1 MARRGLYIAPTAP
14 EDLGLWWYMP
24 VDAPKAGSGIQVN
37 RSAAPSRWLLYLS
50 PLATILLLLLVWQLI
65 TAFGLVSAFLLPP
78 PAQVLDAFAEAVS
91 SGLLAKHTLTTLE
104 EMFFGLLL
112 GVGIGLALG
121 YLIAKVP
128 LLEFILSPIIVAF
141 QSTPIVA
148 YAPLL
153 IIWLG
158 SGVESKI
165 VTTAVIVFFPML
177 VNTIAGIRT
186 VAPQLQDLMNSLNAT
201 PWQTFRHLELPSA
214 LPVILAG
221 LRTSATL
228 AVIGAV
234 VGEFVSSGS
243 GLGHLVTLAR
253 NLYDTPLVFVSVF
266 TMTFIA
272 LSLYGAVALLEWR
285 LLAWRRRSS
294 A

>member
-14 EDLGLWWYMP
+14 ETLGLRWYMP
-24 VDAPKAGSGIQVN
+24 VDASKAGSGIQIN

-50 PLATILLLLLVWQLI
+50 PLATILLLLLAWQLI
-65 TAFGLVSAFLLPP
+65 TALGLVSAFLLPP
-78 PAQVLDAFAEAVS
+78 PAQVLDAFAEALS
-91 SGLLAKHTLTTLE
+91 SGLLQKHTLTTLQ

-121 YLIAKVP
+121 YMIAKAP

-177 VNTIAGIRT
+177 VNTIAGIRA
-186 VAPQLQDLMNSLNAT
+186 VAPQLQDLMISLNAT
-201 PWQTFRHLELPSA
+201 PWQTFRQLELPSA

-272 LSLYGAVALLEWR
+272 LSLYGAVAILEWR